1 MKKTIVS
8 TVLAALLVGAGV
20 SAQEVTFSD
29 RVGAILVTQEA
40 ASGSDASFGY
50 LYNRLVG
57 GYQNEMFSIWG
68 RAQIALQSTDKW
80 KDQISLTGDQTW
92 FEFNGATRPLKFLE
106 FAVGNSFGTE
116 LPWSGYELPGA
127 YGYGSDASYG
137 LRKYSS
143 GNGMTMLFR
152 GSGTGVG
159 FLDGLTIGWNSLP
172 LDVVKSM
179 GKSAWKTAVGVN
191 YNLMGKANL
200 SFGGQFDTASD
211 ASQTIGIY
219 AELLAIDNMKA
230 NLGLTMYTNSSV
242 VDPSDIAGST
252 TTSSSGEASNSIGRA
267 EKGFIPMV
275 NAGVQYMLPWFPLY
289 LAADMGIVAGK
300 QTVEDGND
308 VTMMPILVGGL
319 VGMDITEKLYTH
331 VRVTYGDNLA
341 SEAALRASE
350 VVISPRLHY
359 KTTKWGELRLDPGF
373 TFITT
378 DSDTNFGFSLGMFW
392 EYKYEPLV
400 FHLRE
405 NLGSVRL
412 L

>member
-1 MKKTIVS
+1 MKKTFV
-8 TVLAALLVGAGV
+8 AALLAAVLAGGGLA
-20 SAQEVTFSD
+20 AQDVEFSN
-29 RVGAILVTQEA
+29 RVGAILVTQDPGPD
-40 ASGSDASFGY
+40 SGASFGY
-50 LYNRLVG
+50 LYNRIVG
-57 GYQNEMFSIWG
+57 GYENDLFSLWG

-219 AELLAIDNMKA
+219 AELLAVDNMKA
-230 NLGLTMYTNSSV
+230 NVGLTMYTNSSV
-242 VDPSDIAGST
+242 VDPSGIAGST
-252 TTSSSGEASNSIGRA
+252 TSSFNKT

-275 NAGVQYMLPWFPLY
+275 NTGVQYMLPWFPLY

-300 QTVEDGND
+300 QTVEYGND

-341 SEAALRASE
+341 SEAARRASE

-392 EYKYEPLV
+392 EYKY
-400 FHLRE
+400 
-405 NLGSVRL
+405 
-412 L
+412 

>member
-1 MKKTIVS
+1 MKKTFVAALLAA
-8 TVLAALLVGAGV
+8 VLAGGGLAALDV
-20 SAQEVTFSD
+20 EFSN
-29 RVGAILVTQEA
+29 RVGAILVTQDPGPD
-40 ASGSDASFGY
+40 SGASFGY
-50 LYNRLVG
+50 LYNRIVG
-57 GYQNEMFSIWG
+57 GYENDLFSLWG

-219 AELLAIDNMKA
+219 AELLAVDNMKA
-230 NLGLTMYTNSSV
+230 NVGLTMYTNSSV
-242 VDPSDIAGST
+242 VDPSGIAGST
-252 TTSSSGEASNSIGRA
+252 TSSFNKT

-275 NAGVQYMLPWFPLY
+275 NTGVQYMLPWFPLY

-300 QTVEDGND
+300 QTVEYGND

-341 SEAALRASE
+341 SEAARRASE

-392 EYKYEPLV
+392 EYKY
-400 FHLRE
+400 
-405 NLGSVRL
+405 
-412 L
+412 

>member
-1 MKKTIVS
+1 MKKTFV
-8 TVLAALLVGAGV
+8 AALLAAVLAGGGLA
-20 SAQEVTFSD
+20 AQDVEFSN
-29 RVGAILVTQEA
+29 RVGAILVTQDPGPD
-40 ASGSDASFGY
+40 SGTSFGY

-219 AELLAIDNMKA
+219 AELLAVDNMKA
-230 NLGLTMYTNSSV
+230 NVGLTMYTNSSV
-242 VDPSDIAGST
+242 VDPSGIAGST
-252 TTSSSGEASNSIGRA
+252 TSSFNKT

-300 QTVEDGND
+300 QTVEYGND

-341 SEAALRASE
+341 SEAARRASE

-392 EYKYEPLV
+392 EYKY
-400 FHLRE
+400 
-405 NLGSVRL
+405 
-412 L
+412 

>member
-1 MKKTIVS
+1 MKKTFV
-8 TVLAALLVGAGV
+8 AALLAAVLAGGGLA
-20 SAQEVTFSD
+20 AQDVEFSN
-29 RVGAILVTQEA
+29 RVGAILVTQDPGPD
-40 ASGSDASFGY
+40 SGASFGY
-50 LYNRLVG
+50 LYNRIVG
-57 GYQNEMFSIWG
+57 GYENDLFSLWG

-179 GKSAWKTAVGVN
+179 GKSAWTTAVGVN

-219 AELLAIDNMKA
+219 AELLAVDNMKA
-230 NLGLTMYTNSSV
+230 NVGLTMYTNSSV
-242 VDPSDIAGST
+242 VDPSGIAGST
-252 TTSSSGEASNSIGRA
+252 TSSFNKT

-275 NAGVQYMLPWFPLY
+275 NTGVQYMLPWFPLY

-300 QTVEDGND
+300 QTVEYGND

-341 SEAALRASE
+341 SEAARRASE

-392 EYKYEPLV
+392 EYKY
-400 FHLRE
+400 
-405 NLGSVRL
+405 
-412 L
+412 

>member
-40 ASGSDASFGY
+40 TSGSDASFGY

-80 KDQISLTGDQTW
+80 RDEISLTGNQTW
-92 FEFNGATRPLKFLE
+92 FEFNAATRPLKFME

-219 AELLAIDNMKA
+219 AELLAVDNMKA
-230 NLGLTMYTNSSV
+230 NVGLTMYTNSSV
-242 VDPSDIAGST
+242 VDPSGIAGST
-252 TTSSSGEASNSIGRA
+252 TSSFNKT

-300 QTVEDGND
+300 QTVEYGND

-319 VGMDITEKLYTH
+319 VGMDITERLYTH

-341 SEAALRASE
+341 SEAARRASE

-392 EYKYEPLV
+392 EYKY
-400 FHLRE
+400 
-405 NLGSVRL
+405 
-412 L
+412 

>member
-1 MKKTIVS
+1 MKKTFV
-8 TVLAALLVGAGV
+8 AALLAAVLAGGGLA
-20 SAQEVTFSD
+20 AQDVEFSN
-29 RVGAILVTQEA
+29 RVGAILVTQDPGPD
-40 ASGSDASFGY
+40 SGASFGY
-50 LYNRLVG
+50 LYNRIVG
-57 GYQNEMFSIWG
+57 GYESDLFSLWG

-211 ASQTIGIY
+211 ASQIIGIY
-219 AELLAIDNMKA
+219 AELLAVDNMKA
-230 NLGLTMYTNSSV
+230 NVGLTMYTNSSV
-242 VDPSDIAGST
+242 VDPSGIAGST
-252 TTSSSGEASNSIGRA
+252 TSSFNKT

-275 NAGVQYMLPWFPLY
+275 NTGVQYMLPWFPLY

-300 QTVEDGND
+300 QTVEYGND

-341 SEAALRASE
+341 SEAARRASE

-392 EYKYEPLV
+392 EYKY
-400 FHLRE
+400 
-405 NLGSVRL
+405 
-412 L
+412 

>member
-40 ASGSDASFGY
+40 APDSDASFGY

-68 RAQIALQSTDKW
+68 RAQVALQSTDQW
-80 KDQISLTGDQTW
+80 KDEISLEGNQTW
-92 FEFNGATRPLKFLE
+92 FEFNAAVRPLRFLE
-106 FAVGNSFGTE
+106 FAVGNSFGQE

-137 LRKYSS
+137 LRKYSN
-143 GNGMTMLFR
+143 GEGMTALFR
-152 GSGTGVG
+152 GSGTGVDW
-159 FLDGLTIGWNSLP
+159 LQGLTIGWNSLP
-172 LDVVKSM
+172 LDLIKSM

-211 ASQTIGIY
+211 ASQAIGLY
-219 AELLAIDNMKA
+219 AELLAVDNMKA
-230 NLGLTMYTNSSV
+230 NVGLTMYTNSSV
-242 VDPSDIAGST
+242 VDPSGIAGST
-252 TTSSSGEASNSIGRA
+252 TSSFNKT

-300 QTVEDGND
+300 QTVFEVPGGDD

-341 SEAALRASE
+341 SESTVRASE

-373 TFITT
+373 TLITT

-392 EYKYEPLV
+392 EYKY
-400 FHLRE
+400 
-405 NLGSVRL
+405 
-412 L
+412 

>member
-40 ASGSDASFGY
+40 TSGSDASFGY
-50 LYNRLVG
+50 LSNRLVG

-92 FEFNGATRPLKFLE
+92 FEFNAATRPLKFME

-179 GKSAWKTAVGVN
+179 GNSAWKTAVGVN

-219 AELLAIDNMKA
+219 AELLAVDNMKA
-230 NLGLTMYTNSSV
+230 NVGLTMYTNSSV
-242 VDPSDIAGST
+242 VDPSGIAGST

-300 QTVEDGND
+300 QTVEYGND

-341 SEAALRASE
+341 SEAARRASE

-392 EYKYEPLV
+392 EYKY
-400 FHLRE
+400 
-405 NLGSVRL
+405 
-412 L
+412 